1 MRYYTRRGIHVDR
14 VTSAWLLRRFV
25 DPAATFAFVE
35 EGETV
40 TGAIPFDIS
49 GAELGHHR
57 GRCTFEAILRKY
69 RLRDPALR
77 RLGAIIR
84 SADLLASADET
95 LEAAGFDLIFRG
107 LRQASADDHE
117 TLERGAVLLDG
128 VYEVLAAR
136 RARSGPRGRRAAPA
150 RAGHRPG
157 PRRSG
162 RPGLPAGRDRAGP
175 RRSREAKEMRRVRRA
190 GPREEDSDA
199 RARRVPAD
207 YLR

>member
-1 MRYYTRRGIHVDR
+1 MSPMRYYTRRRPHVDR
-14 VTSAWLLRRFV
+14 CASAWLLRHFV
-25 DPAATFAFVE
+25 DPEAEFVFVE
-35 EGETV
+35 EGAQV
-40 TGAIPFDIS
+40 PGAIPFDIS

-128 VYEVLAAR
+128 VYEGVAGP
-136 RARSGPRGRRAAPA
+136 RARSR
-150 RAGHRPG
+150 
-157 PRRSG
+157 
-162 RPGLPAGRDRAGP
+162 
-175 RRSREAKEMRRVRRA
+175 
-190 GPREEDSDA
+190 
-199 RARRVPAD
+199 
-207 YLR
+207 

>member
-14 VTSAWLLRRFV
+14 VASAWLLRRFV
-25 DPAATFAFVE
+25 DPGAAFAFVE
-35 EGETV
+35 EGESV
-40 TGAIPFDIS
+40 PGAVPFDIS

-95 LEAAGFDLIFRG
+95 LEGAGFDLIFRG
-107 LRQASADDHE
+107 LRQASADDDE
-117 TLERGAVLLDG
+117 ILERGAVLLDG
-128 VYEVLAAR
+128 VYQVLAAPQS
-136 RARSGPRGRRAAPA
+136 RSSPRGRREATACGP
-150 RAGHRPG
+150 RRPG

-162 RPGLPAGRDRAGP
+162 RRGSPAGRDRAGT
-175 RRSREAKEMRRVRRA
+175 RRSRRA
-190 GPREEDSDA
+190 SRG
-199 RARRVPAD
+199 
-207 YLR
+207 